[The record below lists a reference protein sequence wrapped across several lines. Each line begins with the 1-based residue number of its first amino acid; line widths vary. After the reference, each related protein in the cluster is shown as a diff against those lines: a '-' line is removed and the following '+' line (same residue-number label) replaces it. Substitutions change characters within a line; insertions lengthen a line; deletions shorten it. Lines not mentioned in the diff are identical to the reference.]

1 MRGFNVAS
9 GGFSLKIV
17 RFSCGGPIAYGVLE
31 GETIRIIDGT
41 PFISYTV
48 GEAVFA
54 LDEVRLLEPAVP
66 TKIVAVGLNYIDHAA
81 EIGMEPHDEPIIFI
95 KPVST
100 TIADGDAIIYP
111 AMSSWIEHEAELAI
125 VIKDITRQV
134 SVEQAPAHILGYTC
148 ANDVTA
154 RDLQRKDG
162 QWTRAKSFDTF
173 APIGPCVETDI
184 DPNNLK
190 IELRLNGEVMQSS
203 NTSNMH
209 FKPDFLVSF
218 ISHIMT
224 LCPGDIIL
232 TGTPPGVGPMQI
244 GDEVEVEIEGIGTLK
259 NKVITL

>member
-1 MRGFNVAS
+1 M
-9 GGFSLKIV
+9 KIV
-17 RFSCGGPIAYGVLE
+17 RFSHGGPIAYGVLE
-31 GETIRIIDGT
+31 GEAVRVIDGT
-41 PFISYTV
+41 PFISFTV
-48 GEAVFA
+48 SEATYA

-81 EIGMEPHDEPIIFI
+81 ELGMEPNDEPILFI

-100 TIADGDAIIYP
+100 AIADGDAIVYP
-111 AMSSWIEHEAELAI
+111 AMSSWIEYEAELAI
-125 VIKDITRQV
+125 VIKDITHQV
-134 SVEQAPAHILGYTC
+134 SVEKAPAHILGYTC

-162 QWTRAKSFDTF
+162 QWSRAKSFDTF
-173 APIGPCVETDI
+173 SPVGPCIETDI
-184 DPNNLK
+184 DPNDLK

-244 GDEVEVEIEGIGTLK
+244 GDEVEVAIEGIGTLK